1 MILYARRSHLAAD
14 DLDIAAQLHR
24 DEHDRRGPHPP
35 QRTLQN
41 TDDIAVFRIQQGSG
55 RLDFI
60 RLVNTPTPVDV
71 EFDGLA

>member
-1 MILYARRSHLAAD
+1 MNLDPSGSFLYAAN
-14 DLDIAAQLHR
+14 
-24 DEHDRRGPHPP
+24 
-35 QRTLQN
+35 QN
-41 TDDIAVFRIQQGSG
+41 TDNIAVFRIQQGSG